1 MKTNFKFLMMA
12 TAMTVASASFTSCSS
27 DDPDSPSDLSGKE
40 ATLRSAV
47 EEYVDYTVIPTYTA
61 MADAAVELAELC
73 ETIRSKYEAGTLTNE
88 DIVKAGNV
96 WKQAR
101 KNWELSEAFLFGPAA
116 NHNIDPHIDS
126 WPLDKTAMDNL
137 LKDIVAGKQWDLTNN
152 GGYGLIGFHALE
164 YVLYTLTEDENSSQP
179 HSTNYAPGEV
189 EYMVAVANDLRDQ
202 CVCLE
207 ACWAGTD
214 NISEAKQAIL
224 EEAELDYEEEYGW
237 EMKNSG
243 QAGSHFKT
251 YQDAA
256 QEIIQGC
263 IDIADEVGNT
273 KIGRPAT
280 GAGEEDKNYIE
291 SPYSLNSVE
300 DFADNIISIQRSYF
314 GTRQGRASLSSY
326 IRSINPELDNEVA
339 TAIDDAIA
347 AIRAIPEPFTKTA
360 TGPEAKAAV
369 KTVGTDLVNTLNKV
383 NYALTR

>member
-1 MKTNFKFLMMA
+1 MNRLFRFCMFAA
-12 TAMTVASASFTSCSS
+12 TMTAVAGFFAACSSS
-27 DDPDSPSDLSGKE
+27 DDDQPDSISEKE
-40 ATLRSAV
+40 LTLKTAV
-47 EEYVDYTVIPTYTA
+47 EEYVDYTVLPTYTA
-61 MADAAVELAELC
+61 MADAAVELADLC
-73 ETIRSKYEAGTLTNE
+73 QQIQTKYDAGTLSQS

-96 WKQAR
+96 WKTAR

-164 YVLYTLTEDENSSQP
+164 YVLYRLTDDENSSLP
-179 HSTNYAPGEV
+179 HSIDYAPGEV

-214 NISEAKQAIL
+214 NISAAKQDIL
-224 EEAELDYEEEYGW
+224 EEAALDYSEEYGW
-237 EMKNSG
+237 EMKHSG
-243 QAGSHFKT
+243 EAGSHFKT
-251 YQDAA
+251 FQDAA

-280 GAGEEDKNYIE
+280 GASDEDKNYIE
-291 SPYSLNSVE
+291 SPYSLNSIE
-300 DFADNIISIQRSYF
+300 DFADNIISIERSYF
-314 GTRQGRASLSSY
+314 GTRGNNLSISAF
-326 IRSINPELDNEVA
+326 IKSINPELDTEMR
-339 TAIDDAIA
+339 TAIDNALT

-360 TGPEAKAAV
+360 TGPQAKNAV
-369 KTVGTDLVNTLNKV
+369 KVVGTDLVSTLNKV

>member
-1 MKTNFKFLMMA
+1 
-12 TAMTVASASFTSCSS
+12 
-27 DDPDSPSDLSGKE
+27 
-40 ATLRSAV
+40 
-47 EEYVDYTVIPTYTA
+47 DYTVLPTYTA
-61 MADAAVELAELC
+61 MADAAVELADLC
-73 ETIRSKYEAGTLTNE
+73 QQIQTKYDAGTLSQS

-96 WKQAR
+96 WKTAR

-164 YVLYTLTEDENSSQP
+164 YVLYRLTDDENSSLP
-179 HSTNYAPGEV
+179 HSIDYAPGEV

-214 NISEAKQAIL
+214 NISAAKQDIL
-224 EEAELDYEEEYGW
+224 EEAELDYSEEYGW
-237 EMKNSG
+237 EMKHSG
-243 QAGSHFKT
+243 EAGSHFKT
-251 YQDAA
+251 FQDAA

-280 GAGEEDKNYIE
+280 GASDEDKNYIE
-291 SPYSLNSVE
+291 SPYSLNSIE
-300 DFADNIISIQRSYF
+300 DFADNIISIERSYF
-314 GTRQGRASLSSY
+314 GTRGNNLSISAF
-326 IRSINPELDNEVA
+326 IKSINPELDTEMR
-339 TAIDDAIA
+339 TAIDNALT

-360 TGPEAKAAV
+360 TGPQAKNAV
-369 KTVGTDLVNTLNKV
+369 KVVGTDLVSTLNKV